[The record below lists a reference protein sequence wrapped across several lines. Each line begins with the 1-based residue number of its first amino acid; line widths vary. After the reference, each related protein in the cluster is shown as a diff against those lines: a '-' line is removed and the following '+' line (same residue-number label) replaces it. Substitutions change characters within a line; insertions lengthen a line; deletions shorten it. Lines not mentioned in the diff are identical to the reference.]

1 MDAFPTK
8 STQSQLL
15 RESVNKLVYLICIS
29 KKKIINNLNF
39 YLNREKMNEIVRQE
53 LQKEH
58 IEKMKRLKEKKLHEQ
73 IQEKIKYNPKEIDKK
88 LERQTRKLK
97 LEQRSREEEYE
108 QKINDLNQSLDN
120 RKLQIEKYEEDRI
133 KKALEK
139 KYQDVLRKA
148 GLTEYDLR

>member
-1 MDAFPTK
+1 
-8 STQSQLL
+8 
-15 RESVNKLVYLICIS
+15 
-29 KKKIINNLNF
+29 
-39 YLNREKMNEIVRQE
+39 MNEIVRQE

-108 QKINDLNQSLDN
+108 QKINDLNRSLDN

-148 GLTEYDLR
+148 GLTESDLK